1 MAALEERVAAELE
14 NVEKALAALPDE
26 TALPAL
32 SRLELGGTAAL
43 LHSFYN
49 GVENIVKQ
57 IVLAHGL
64 TIPTGASWHRDLL
77 ELAVE
82 RKLIAAHTR
91 DSLAPYL
98 AFRHFFV
105 HGYSVDLRA
114 DLLAALVRDARQTL
128 ALLRRDIPGN
138 APRRRHA

>member
-1 MAALEERVAAELE
+1 MAALDERIAAELE
-14 NVEKALAALPDE
+14 NVEEALAALPAE
-26 TALPAL
+26 ATLPTL

-49 GVENIVKQ
+49 GIENIVKQ
-57 IVLAHGL
+57 LVLARGL
-64 TIPTGASWHRDLL
+64 AIPTGATWHRDLL

-82 RKLIAAHTR
+82 GKLIAAHAR

-105 HGYSVDLRA
+105 HGYSVELRA
-114 DLLAALVRDARQTL
+114 DLLVALVRDARQTL
-128 ALLRRDIPGN
+128 ALLRRDLHG
-138 APRRRHA
+138 